1 MGFALPA
8 EPAGHNQHL
17 VNEPLMLADKDRA
30 DLDAS
35 RRFGAR
41 LCEGAEQSD
50 GRGAQTAE
58 RLFLQPMAD
67 GPRQEILGEGGWRIG
82 RERLPPANAQLIDIH
97 LGDTR
102 ERGAERLSRRR
113 RPGRL
118 SSRGPAESQGQATA
132 AGAETIR

>member
-8 EPAGHNQHL
+8 EPARDDQHL

-35 RRFGAR
+35 RRFDAR
-41 LCEGAEQSD
+41 LCEGAEQAA

-58 RLFLQPMAD
+58 RLFLQPIAD
-67 GPRQEILGEGGWRIG
+67 GPRQEVLREGGWRIG
-82 RERLPPANAQLIDIH
+82 GKRLPPATSQLLDVH
-97 LGDTR
+97 LGDAR
-102 ERGAERLSRRR
+102 ERGVERLSRRG
-113 RPGRL
+113 GRL
-118 SSRGPAESQGQATA
+118 SCRGPAESQGQATA